1 MPTPATWPAR
11 LAVLLLC
18 PDVFAAPVPFPRPH
32 RPLSKDQ
39 LAGPH
44 TLASLPLHQARQ
56 LHGQRATYRVVLD
69 SPGDPEGEHD
79 VYVCKGAGNI
89 ERTLWLPADEE
100 TEDEMVVEA
109 VLLVIEHKEKITAT
123 GERFEGFT
131 EYRLT
136 RAQQCQS
143 QPL

>member
-18 PDVFAAPVPFPRPH
+18 PGVFAAPAPFPRPH

-44 TLASLPLHQARQ
+44 TLATLPLHQARQ

-69 SPGDPEGEHD
+69 RPGDPEGEH
-79 VYVCKGAGNI
+79 VVSVCKGAGNI

-100 TEDEMVVEA
+100 TEDEMKRI
-109 VLLVIEHKEKITAT
+109 LPSRQNTASNLILST
-123 GERFEGFT
+123 LMRQARSVT
-131 EYRLT
+131 L
-136 RAQQCQS
+136 
-143 QPL
+143 